1 MPEADRPGRAG
12 PRGDSGLTTLEWLL
26 ITAAV
31 AGLAALAV
39 VLVQAYVEDTGD
51 RMSNP
56 DPRVTSAI
64 HSASEVETDAKAA
77 SAGDFDLWA
86 DWESHFTQKCSLI
99 AVLYSDAEVEVVD
112 NHFMRATDGFDPGDR
127 CGTAFD
133 PAAAALADEQSPK
146 ATKGPGAMRG
156 GLTLSRPGLPIG
168 LGRRMIPEPEGADR
182 MRQHSHKTIESTP
195 EGGSRLAR
203 RLGT

>member
-1 MPEADRPGRAG
+1 MPEADRPGRARR

-64 HSASEVETDAKAA
+64 YSASEVETDAKAA
-77 SAGDFDLWA
+77 PAGHFDLWA
-86 DWESHFTQKCSLI
+86 DWESHFTQRCSLI

-112 NHFMRATDGFDPGDR
+112 NHFIRATGGFIRATG
-127 CGTAFD
+127 GTAFD
-133 PAAAALADEQSPK
+133 PAAAALADEQPPK
-146 ATKGPGAMRG
+146 ARKAQVQCEVG
-156 GLTLSRPGLPIG
+156 
-168 LGRRMIPEPEGADR
+168 
-182 MRQHSHKTIESTP
+182 
-195 EGGSRLAR
+195 
-203 RLGT
+203 

>member
-1 MPEADRPGRAG
+1 M
-12 PRGDSGLTTLEWLL
+12 TTLEWLL

-39 VLVQAYVEDTGD
+39 VLVQVYVEDTGE

-64 HSASEVETDAKAA
+64 HSAFAVETKAKAA
-77 SAGDFDLWA
+77 SADDFDLWA

-99 AVLYSDAEVEVVD
+99 AVLFSDTEVEVVD
-112 NHFMRATDGFDPGDR
+112 NHFVRAIG
-127 CGTAFD
+127 GTAFD

-146 ATKGPGAMRG
+146 ARKAQVQCVVG
-156 GLTLSRPGLPIG
+156 
-168 LGRRMIPEPEGADR
+168 
-182 MRQHSHKTIESTP
+182 
-195 EGGSRLAR
+195 
-203 RLGT
+203 